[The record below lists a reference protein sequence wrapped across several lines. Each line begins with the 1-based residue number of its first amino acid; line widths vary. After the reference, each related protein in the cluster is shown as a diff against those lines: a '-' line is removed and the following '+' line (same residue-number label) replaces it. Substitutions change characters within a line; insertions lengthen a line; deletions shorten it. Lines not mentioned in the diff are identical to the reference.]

1 MKEKEV
7 ILLSRVL
14 RTKQKDKTRIN
25 TVISGEP
32 ALWLMEWKRRGLVLS
47 NSDAVVQAFRVLQ
60 EKITEQ
66 DLKSVQLG
74 NMRRI
79 EE

>member
-1 MKEKEV
+1 
-7 ILLSRVL
+7 LSRVL
-14 RTKQKDKTRIN
+14 RTNQKDRTRIN
-25 TVISGEP
+25 TIITGEP
-32 ALWLMEWKRRGLVLS
+32 ALWLMEWKQRGLILS
-47 NSDAVVQAFRVLQ
+47 NSDAVVQAYRVLQ

-74 NMRRI
+74 NMRRM

>member
-1 MKEKEV
+1 
-7 ILLSRVL
+7 LSRVL
-14 RTKQKDKTRIN
+14 RTNQKDRTRIN
-25 TVISGEP
+25 TTITGEP
-32 ALWLMEWKRRGLVLS
+32 ALWLMEWKQRGLILS
-47 NSDAVVQAFRVLQ
+47 NSDAVVQAYRVLQ

-74 NMRRI
+74 NMRRM

>member
-1 MKEKEV
+1 MVDGVEAK
-7 ILLSRVL
+7 
-14 RTKQKDKTRIN
+14 
-25 TVISGEP
+25 
-32 ALWLMEWKRRGLVLS
+32 GLILS

-74 NMRRI
+74 NMRRM

>member
-1 MKEKEV
+1 
-7 ILLSRVL
+7 LLSRVV
-14 RTKQKDKTRIN
+14 RTNQKDKARIN

-60 EKITEQ
+60 EKIIEQ

-74 NMRRI
+74 NMRKM
-79 EE
+79 EEF